1 MKADEFATIQRSLLK
16 EVIIRDNLSVDE
28 IDLFKAVDLWATK
41 ECERQGIEAHGDTK
55 RRILGEQIVKAIRF
69 PTMKEVDF
77 AGVVLDSDILTKQEI
92 ISIFKYFNS
101 IT

>member
-41 ECERQGIEAHGDTK
+41 ECERQGREAHGDTK
-55 RRILGEQIVKAIRF
+55 RRIIGEQIVKAIPF
-69 PTMKEVDF
+69 PTMKEADF
-77 AGVVLDSDILTKQEI
+77 AGAVLDSDILTKH
-92 ISIFKYFNS
+92 
-101 IT
+101 